1 MKIEISDNKDFWSGF
16 MFFVIGVL
24 AMLVARNYPFG
35 RLLRM
40 GSGFF
45 PTALGGILVVFGIYI
60 MTKGLRRREK
70 IQGNWSLRGFIILPL
85 MLVIFG
91 FLMDRAGFIPA
102 LAVLAFGSASAGK
115 EFRWGEALL
124 LTAFMTFL
132 CVVIFILGLGLPYP
146 LIKGF

>member
-1 MKIEISDNKDFWSGF
+1 MKVEISHNKDFWSGL
-16 MFFVIGVL
+16 MFFIIGVL
-24 AMLVARNYPFG
+24 ATLFARDYPFG

-45 PTALGGILVVFGIYI
+45 PTVLGFILILFGIYI
-60 MTKGLRRREK
+60 MAKGLRKGEK
-70 IQGNWSLRGFIILPL
+70 IPGNWSIRGLIVLPL

-91 FLMDRAGFIPA
+91 VLMDRAGFIPA
-102 LAVLAFGSASAGK
+102 MAALSFGSAAAGK

-124 LTAFMTFL
+124 LTAFMTIL
-132 CVVIFILGLGLPYP
+132 SVVIFILGLGLPYR

>member
-1 MKIEISDNKDFWSGF
+1 MKIEISNNKDFWSGF
-16 MFFVIGVL
+16 MFFVIGIL

-45 PTALGGILVVFGIYI
+45 PTALGGILVAFGIYI
-60 MTKGLRRREK
+60 MAKGLRKKEK
-70 IQGNWSLRGFIILPL
+70 IQGNWSLRSFIMLPL

-102 LAVLAFGSASAGK
+102 LAVLAFGSASACK

-132 CVVIFILGLGLPYP
+132 CVAIFILGLGLPYP